1 MVGRGLDA
9 TVIRLTVHS
18 ARDEAVLNL
27 QFGTPE
33 HTTSSSS
40 VQYWMQSALP
50 VSVRAT
56 TVNWEFKFNSVRH
69 LAANSKFK
77 YGHPA
82 AELGSVFSLNL
93 H

>member
-1 MVGRGLDA
+1 MYFIFSLYYP
-9 TVIRLTVHS
+9 VI
-18 ARDEAVLNL
+18 

-69 LAANSKFK
+69 LAANWEFKFNSVRHLAANSKFK

-82 AELGSVFSLNL
+82 PELGSVFSLNL